1 MDSIK
6 YRPEGLY
13 LTPLAT
19 NGGKRASVRDRIREV
34 QKACPNQLVVKTN
47 VLVTKVLLEKVTPS
61 KGSQSKAIGVECR
74 EGAHLYRADPKAS
87 DASPS
92 PKQFKAKREVI
103 ISGGAFNTPQLL
115 MLSGIGP
122 KEELQRHGIPV
133 NIDLPG
139 VGKNLQDRYEV
150 GIVYKLKEN
159 LSTLANAKFEAD
171 EQKDP
176 VYKEWNEATPE
187 ERREGKGFLY
197 SSNGVIIAIL
207 KRSSI
212 AKTSDQPPD
221 LFIFG
226 LPSDFRGYE
235 QGYTKS
241 ITIKDHFTWL
251 VLKAHT
257 RNSGGEVTLRSNDPR
272 DTPHINFKYF
282 EEGNDP
288 NKGQEDL
295 QAMVEAIAFIRK
307 IMSRLTDDG
316 DAEEIWP
323 GPNVS
328 DNALRE
334 WIMNEAW
341 GHHAS
346 CSCKLGPTNDGTAV
360 LDKDF
365 RVRGTTNLRV
375 VDASVFPY
383 IPGFFIVTPVY
394 MIAEKASE
402 VILMNA
408 KQGFAEQV

>member
-1 MDSIK
+1 
-6 YRPEGLY
+6 
-13 LTPLAT
+13 
-19 NGGKRASVRDRIREV
+19 
-34 QKACPNQLVVKTN
+34 
-47 VLVTKVLLEKVTPS
+47 LEK
-61 KGSQSKAIGVECR
+61 
-74 EGAHLYRADPKAS
+74 
-87 DASPS
+87 
-92 PKQFKAKREVI
+92 
-103 ISGGAFNTPQLL
+103 
-115 MLSGIGP
+115 
-122 KEELQRHGIPV
+122 
-133 NIDLPG
+133 
-139 VGKNLQDRYEV
+139 
-150 GIVYKLKEN
+150 
-159 LSTLANAKFEAD
+159 AKFEAD
-171 EQKDP
+171 PQKDP
-176 VYKEWNEATPE
+176 VYKEWSEASPE

-207 KRSSI
+207 KRSSV
-212 AKTSDQPPD
+212 AKAGEQPPD

-241 ITIKDHFTWL
+241 VGIKDHFTWL

-272 DTPHINFKYF
+272 DTPQINFKYF
-282 EEGNDP
+282 EEGNDR

-295 QAMVEAIAFIRK
+295 QAMTEAITFIRK
-307 IMSRLTDDG
+307 MMSGLTANG

-328 DNALRE
+328 DTSLKE

-346 CSCKLGPTNDGTAV
+346 CSCKIGARDDGTAV
-360 LDKDF
+360 LDNNFK
-365 RVRGTTNLRV
+365 VRGTTNLRV

-402 VILMNA
+402 VILA
-408 KQGFAEQV
+408 DVKQLPT

>member
-1 MDSIK
+1 
-6 YRPEGLY
+6 
-13 LTPLAT
+13 
-19 NGGKRASVRDRIREV
+19 
-34 QKACPNQLVVKTN
+34 
-47 VLVTKVLLEKVTPS
+47 
-61 KGSQSKAIGVECR
+61 
-74 EGAHLYRADPKAS
+74 
-87 DASPS
+87 
-92 PKQFKAKREVI
+92 
-103 ISGGAFNTPQLL
+103 

-122 KEELQRHGIPV
+122 REELDRHRIPV

-150 GIVYKLKEN
+150 GIVYKMKDDLA
-159 LSTLANAKFEAD
+159 SLANAKFQAD
-171 EQKDP
+171 EQIDP
-176 VYKEWNEATPE
+176 VYREWNEATPE
-187 ERREGKGFLY
+187 ERRNGKGFLY
-197 SSNGVIIAIL
+197 SSNGVVIAVL
-207 KRSSI
+207 KRSSV
-212 AKTSDQPPD
+212 AKTTNQSPD

-235 QGYTKS
+235 QGYTKN
-241 ITIKDHFTWL
+241 ITIKNHFTWL

-257 RNSGGEVTLRSNDPR
+257 HNSGGEVTLRSNDPR
-272 DTPHINFKYF
+272 DTPQINFKYF

-295 QAMVEAIAFIRK
+295 QAMVEAVALIRQM
-307 IMSRLTDDG
+307 MSSLTAG
-316 DAEEIWP
+316 GEAEEIWP
-323 GPNVS
+323 GPGVS

-346 CSCKLGPTNDGTAV
+346 CSCKTGAKEDGMAV
-360 LDKDF
+360 LDNNF

-402 VILMNA
+402 IILADA
-408 KQGFAEQV
+408 K